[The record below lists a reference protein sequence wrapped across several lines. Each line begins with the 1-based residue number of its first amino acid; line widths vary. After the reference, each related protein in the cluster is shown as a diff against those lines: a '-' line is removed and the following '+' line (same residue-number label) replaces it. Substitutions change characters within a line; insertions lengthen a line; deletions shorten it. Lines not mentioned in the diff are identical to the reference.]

1 MTKYIKCGG
10 GGLPPQV
17 ITDMNTVLNKKFST
31 STTYPSSEW
40 ADMIEEMT
48 ALPEESASGSIAH
61 FTDGADTVPLK
72 SCTLTLAPTQ
82 TGTGDPSPTNPRPIT
97 GVSSV
102 DVVVCGANFMDASTL
117 YSDFEQ
123 SDGSF
128 FGLGS
133 DFNSTYFYIP
143 SELVGVEVTFSA
155 YIKIPTGS
163 TITNPRVSARVNGT
177 NTNGNAVTSNDYSL
191 SSVTF
196 TPTSTSDRVR
206 ITYGSNGSQ
215 QVQFKN
221 VMLEVGNTATDYAE
235 YTQPTT
241 TTLALGQTVYGGEVD
256 VVGGEVETAMVGVT
270 LNGSENW
277 QSAGSGANTLFYLQG
292 QDFYDGVVKNSASDI
307 SNIFV
312 RAQVSTGNTNECF
325 YIYQTG
331 GNLARLNVRPNLTTY
346 PDVASFKTLLSNTPL
361 QVVFELATPT
371 TAQITPAEI
380 NSRLGVNNV
389 WHDGNG
395 DTAVTYR
402 ADIDLYVN
410 EHS

>member
-17 ITDMNTVLNKKFST
+17 ITDMNAVLNKKFGT

-40 ADMIEEMT
+40 ADKIEEMT

-102 DVVVCGANFMDASTL
+102 NVTSAGANFFDDSV
-117 YSDFEQ
+117 YSDYEQ
-123 SDGSF
+123 ADGSF
-128 FGLGS
+128 SGLGS
-133 DFNSTYFYIP
+133 DFNSLYFYIP
-143 SELVGVEVTFSA
+143 QDLVGVEVTFSA

-163 TITNPRVSARVNGT
+163 TITNPRVSVRVNNV

-191 SSVTF
+191 SSITF

-215 QVQFKN
+215 PVQFKEPQ
-221 VMLEVGNTATDYAE
+221 LEVGAVVTPFVE
-235 YTQPTT
+235 YSAP
-241 TTLALGQTVYGGEVD
+241 TLAPVSLGQTVYGGEVD
-256 VVGGEVETAMVGVT
+256 VAGGEVTETTGYKLFTGAEG
-270 LNGSENW
+270 ENW
-277 QSAGSGANTLFYLQG
+277 QNYAAGNGYYIQISDMASLNNGNGLYNLFPAYSGVNNLGVRLGFNNNVLYVYQANTI
-292 QDFYDGVVKNSASDI
+292 DGVS
-307 SNIFV
+307 
-312 RAQVSTGNTNECF
+312 
-325 YIYQTG
+325 
-331 GNLARLNVRPNLTTY
+331 
-346 PDVASFKTLLSNTPL
+346 DVATWKTWLSTHNL
-361 QVVFELATPT
+361 QACYPLATPT
-371 TAQITPAEI
+371 TAQITPTEI
-380 NSRLGVNNV
+380 NSRYGVNNL

-395 DTAVTYR
+395 DTAVEYR
-402 ADIDLYVN
+402 ADIDLYVA

>member
-17 ITDMNTVLNKKFST
+17 ITDMNAVLNKKFST

-102 DVVVCGANFMDASTL
+102 NVTSAGANFFDDSV
-117 YSDFEQ
+117 YSDYEQ
-123 SDGSF
+123 ADGSF
-128 FGLGS
+128 SGLGS
-133 DFNSTYFYIP
+133 DFNSLYFYIP
-143 SELVGVEVTFSA
+143 QDLVGVEVTFSA
-155 YIKIPTGS
+155 YIKIPEGS

-191 SSVTF
+191 SSITF

-215 QVQFKN
+215 PVQFKEPQ
-221 VMLEVGNTATDYAE
+221 LEVGAVVTPFVE
-235 YTQPTT
+235 YSAPTLT
-241 TTLALGQTVYGGEVD
+241 PVSLGQTVYGGEVD
-256 VVGGEVETAMVGVT
+256 VVGGVVTNKFGMVDLGDLDYNYSSSGNAFFYVNIDGIKKAANWGSIINAFCEQLKGV
-270 LNGSENW
+270 
-277 QSAGSGANTLFYLQG
+277 SGN
-292 QDFYDGVVKNSASDI
+292 DI
-307 SNIFV
+307 SNLGTDNCFASNPVNNQV
-312 RAQVSTGNTNECF
+312 RFRC
-325 YIYQTG
+325 
-331 GNLARLNVRPNLTTY
+331 TTY
-346 PDVASFKTLLSNTPL
+346 TDPTDFKNAMDG
-361 QVVFELATPT
+361 VKFVYELATPT
-371 TAQITPAEI
+371 TAQITPTEI
-380 NSRLGVNNV
+380 NSRYGVNNL

-395 DTAVTYR
+395 DTSLTYR
-402 ADIDLYVN
+402 ADIDLYVA